1 LILSNQENVI
11 IILSTLP
18 NLIKLNGQST
28 TDTTLQQS
36 FLSQSNLTSI
46 FPNNINNNITNN
58 SVINVNNNNNSVY
71 KSCEINANI
80 NNNNNNRNNQK
91 GDISLNEETGIFEYI
106 YKQLNNDSFNK
117 KLQLKLREEI
127 SNINKNLDISNNLYN
142 AIIVK
147 SKLEIYS
154 FILEEAL
161 NILLDNNNINNNKTS
176 FDNIKKIINIV
187 KDKLKENQNLLF
199 EFVMNNNSNNKNKNN
214 KNNKNYSGLSLNDK
228 VENKSFLNNKE
239 KMIDKKELINI
250 LNEIYQYNK
259 KQNEKNM
266 KLNLTKETLIDSI
279 NPYLTTKYG
288 LKSIALF
295 WNNKIM
301 EGINY
306 YYKTDSEINLFKNFL
321 EGKMDESSYIKYIEI
336 KTSCSNILR
345 QTLKEKYPQKLN
357 IEIDNLLDEKINNF
371 ITYNEWSYIINNLFI
386 YNDNNNDVIINQII
400 NFINQKNQSDERYQ
414 KKNGLDTMELNILFN
429 DFVLTLLNVERK
441 MLDCI
446 YVLRK

>member
-1 LILSNQENVI
+1 MSLNLSNKNIEDEDNIFNEINNPEKYISIDLSHNQLKSLPKDLSFFTNLRVLNITNNKFINYTEVAASLSTLPELQDLSIDLSNQENVI

-28 TDTTLQQS
+28 ADTTLQQS

-58 SVINVNNNNNSVY
+58 SVINANNNNNSVY
-71 KSCEINANI
+71 KSCEINVNI
-80 NNNNNNRNNQK
+80 NNNNNNQNSQK

-127 SNINKNLDISNNLYN
+127 SNINT
-142 AIIVK
+142 IIVK

-161 NILLDNNNINNNKTS
+161 NILLDNNINKNKTS

-199 EFVMNNNSNNKNKNN
+199 EFVMNNNSNHKNKNN
-214 KNNKNYSGLSLNDK
+214 KNSSGLSLNDK

-250 LNEIYQYNK
+250 LNEIYISII
-259 KQNEKNM
+259 KNRM
-266 KLNLTKETLIDSI
+266 R
-279 NPYLTTKYG
+279 
-288 LKSIALF
+288 
-295 WNNKIM
+295 KI
-301 EGINY
+301 
-306 YYKTDSEINLFKNFL
+306 
-321 EGKMDESSYIKYIEI
+321 
-336 KTSCSNILR
+336 
-345 QTLKEKYPQKLN
+345 
-357 IEIDNLLDEKINNF
+357 
-371 ITYNEWSYIINNLFI
+371 
-386 YNDNNNDVIINQII
+386 
-400 NFINQKNQSDERYQ
+400 
-414 KKNGLDTMELNILFN
+414 
-429 DFVLTLLNVERK
+429 
-441 MLDCI
+441 
-446 YVLRK
+446 

>member
-1 LILSNQENVI
+1 MSLNLSIKNIEDEDNIFNEINNPEKYISIDLSHNQLKSLSKDLSFFTNLGILNITNNKFFNYTEVATSLSTLPELQDLSIDLSNQENVI

-28 TDTTLQQS
+28 ADTTLQQS
-36 FLSQSNLTSI
+36 FLSQSNLASI
-46 FPNNINNNITNN
+46 FTNIINNNITNN
-58 SVINVNNNNNSVY
+58 SAINVNNNNNSVY

-80 NNNNNNRNNQK
+80 NNNNNNQNSQK

-161 NILLDNNNINNNKTS
+161 NILFDNNNINNNKTS

-199 EFVMNNNSNNKNKNN
+199 EFVMNNNSNHKNN
-214 KNNKNYSGLSLNDK
+214 KNNKNSSGLSLNDK

-266 KLNLTKETLIDSI
+266 KLNLTKEI
-279 NPYLTTKYG
+279 
-288 LKSIALF
+288 
-295 WNNKIM
+295 
-301 EGINY
+301 
-306 YYKTDSEINLFKNFL
+306 
-321 EGKMDESSYIKYIEI
+321 
-336 KTSCSNILR
+336 
-345 QTLKEKYPQKLN
+345 
-357 IEIDNLLDEKINNF
+357 
-371 ITYNEWSYIINNLFI
+371 
-386 YNDNNNDVIINQII
+386 
-400 NFINQKNQSDERYQ
+400 
-414 KKNGLDTMELNILFN
+414 
-429 DFVLTLLNVERK
+429 
-441 MLDCI
+441 
-446 YVLRK
+446 